1 MICWETVAPR
11 DDFCIGSTCAASA
24 LFKRVR
30 FSPTLQPLQTL
41 THAAVTRQKP
51 PSAEG
56 AGLIGAAVRRSVLEF
71 ELADSSRHQNQCR
84 RRSTRR
90 SPGCTL
96 DAWFAWRDDRAEAM
110 AKVHAYVERALAR
123 SRQRRRQHCVGRADV
138 DGEAVRRGGGR
149 GAAPNGRKARLHN
162 RGVAQDAD
170 HARRG
175 VLGFRRRGA
184 HRRRPSGSRRG
195 ATTLYLACLSYANGI
210 KGKPPVAAET
220 RLFEGSRACKCSSS
234 MKRRSPRS
242 GCPPQ
247 RDRRGTRE
255 AKHPAGD
262 PRFRRSASS
271 KSSKPWPDSYRRFS
285 V

>member
-1 MICWETVAPR
+1 MSPLPGHDLLGDGRA
-11 DDFCIGSTCAASA
+11 
-24 LFKRVR
+24 KRRFLHWVNLR
-30 FSPTLQPLQTL
+30 RQRIVQTSPGFSPTLQPLQTL

-162 RGVAQDAD
+162 RGVAKTQIMRDEACLVSDAAALTAAGLPAVGE
-170 HARRG
+170 ARR
-175 VLGFRRRGA
+175 RY
-184 HRRRPSGSRRG
+184 
-195 ATTLYLACLSYANGI
+195 TLRACLTPTGLKESLRLPRKRAFSRGPAPANA
-210 KGKPPVAAET
+210 V
-220 RLFEGSRACKCSSS
+220 RL
-234 MKRRSPRS
+234 
-242 GCPPQ
+242 
-247 RDRRGTRE
+247 
-255 AKHPAGD
+255 
-262 PRFRRSASS
+262 
-271 KSSKPWPDSYRRFS
+271 
-285 V
+285 